1 MEIVKRITKGPY
13 KSLLGS
19 LTISLA
25 VYEYYYRHVKV
36 GITGD
41 PDVRAIAHQADG
53 WQRMVVRY
61 VTSSRDVANSIE
73 KHFILTRPELKN
85 KWTGFSHM
93 TKTGPYY
100 VYFLMKTRRRL
111 Q

>member
-1 MEIVKRITKGPY
+1 MELERNITKGPY
-13 KSLLGS
+13 RDLLGMLTRS
-19 LTISLA
+19 LGQ
-25 VYEYYYRHVKV
+25 YEHYYRHVKV

-41 PDVRAIAHQADG
+41 PDTRAYFHDRDG

-61 VTSSRDVANSIE
+61 VTTSVNVANEVE
-73 KHFILTRPELKN
+73 KYFIRTRPELKN
-85 KWTGFSHM
+85 KWTGFSHL

-100 VYFLMKTRRRL
+100 VYFIMKAKRRL